1 LHVHGLDN
9 SRRGTTVSAALV
21 AVLKRAQ
28 YAAAAEDGKDVQEE
42 RGGRV
47 VWIPLVCQGLQA

>member
-1 LHVHGLDN
+1 M
-9 SRRGTTVSAALV
+9 SAALV
-21 AVLKRAQ
+21 SVLKRAQ